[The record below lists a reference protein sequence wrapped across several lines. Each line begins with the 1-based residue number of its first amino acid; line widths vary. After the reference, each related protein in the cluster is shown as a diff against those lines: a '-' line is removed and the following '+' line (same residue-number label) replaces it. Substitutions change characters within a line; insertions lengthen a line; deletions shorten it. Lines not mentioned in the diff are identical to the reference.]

1 MISLVP
7 GQVSSPTTPA
17 LIFISQNVGHAV
29 PAASLSFRILDVH
42 TPELEANPAQIYPV
56 SGLQPV
62 DLTNDILQVNTFNGF
77 VAGLDQLAP
86 WSGFYSADWTV
97 PSDLPMGKYLI
108 EWTYLL
114 KSPWPNSEVSYSR
127 TEAPPSGVV
136 TKVFEVVAAGSVQ
149 SRLALQAGSA
159 PAPLYSLVTDARAF
173 LGCSD
178 RDVSD
183 VALKKLIMKASA
195 YVERMTGRYFEPRY
209 TTQRQGGNS
218 SRKLQIGP
226 PIVSISSVGIDT
238 EPTQS
243 GDLRVELDLLRIYNR
258 HLAQGLLDPD
268 DRDNPILEFVHS
280 DDLYGIRF
288 IPFRGISLRSLA
300 WPIGVQ
306 NVHVRG
312 FFGFTDPDGSPW
324 GETPELIQHVTRLIC
339 AREVHKVGSDKREDA
354 QWRWR
359 VTTDKTRDNE
369 VDMVDP
375 RKWGEYFGDPEI
387 DSILSSYLRPPRL
400 GST

>member
-17 LIFISQNVGHAV
+17 LIFISQNVGQAV
-29 PAASLSFRILDVH
+29 PAASLSFRILDIH
-42 TPELEANPAQIYPV
+42 TPELEANPVQIYPV

-62 DLTNDILQVNTFNGF
+62 DLTNDIVEVKTFTGY
-77 VAGLDQLAP
+77 VSGLDQLAP
-86 WSGFYSADWTV
+86 WAGFYAADWTV
-97 PSDLPMGKYLI
+97 PSDLPVGKYLI

-114 KSPWPNSEVSYSR
+114 KLPWPQQDADVSYTR

-149 SRLALQAGSA
+149 TRLALQAGNA
-159 PAPLYSLVTDARAF
+159 AMPLYSLVTDARAF
-173 LGCSD
+173 LGCSE

-195 YVERMTGRYFEPRY
+195 FVERVTGRYFEPRY
-209 TTQRQGGNS
+209 TTQRLGGNS
-218 SRKLQIGP
+218 SRKLQLGP

-238 EPTQS
+238 EPTQT

-268 DRDNPILEFVHS
+268 DRDNPLLEFVHS

-306 NVHVRG
+306 NIHVRG

-324 GETPELIQHVTRLIC
+324 GETPELIQHVTRLDLC
-339 AREVHKVGSDKREDA
+339 ARES
-354 QWRWR
+354 
-359 VTTDKTRDNE
+359 TRSGATSARTRN
-369 VDMVDP
+369 
-375 RKWGEYFGDPEI
+375 GAGA
-387 DSILSSYLRPPRL
+387 
-400 GST
+400 